1 MGKRASKEFLKSNRN
16 LDYNI
21 IFDIY
26 FETSYID
33 NWKMLFNI
41 ATQLL
46 QI

>member
-1 MGKRASKEFLKSNRN
+1 MGKRASKEFLKSNCN

-33 NWKMLFNI
+33 N
-41 ATQLL
+41 
-46 QI
+46 